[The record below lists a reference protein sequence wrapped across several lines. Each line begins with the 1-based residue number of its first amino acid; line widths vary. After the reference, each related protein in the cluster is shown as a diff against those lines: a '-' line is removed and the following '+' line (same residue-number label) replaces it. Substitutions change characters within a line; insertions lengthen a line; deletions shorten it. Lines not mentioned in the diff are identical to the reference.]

1 VVAIG
6 VCHHPATLID
16 FVEPFDVYWFAEGTQ
31 VCGAIEPDRRRPGW
45 VLWGFCNPPE
55 NRIDETGGSFIPLG
69 VARPT
74 EGGSRVNEFA
84 AVVSSASP
92 DTVEVAGELDMAT
105 APQLE
110 AVAADVLSTGRGV
123 TIDMGGVTF
132 VDSSGLGAVLR
143 IASSL
148 DGQGPLRLVNVP
160 PLVARVIQLT
170 GLEGIGTIE
179 FSQASNDGHA

>member
-1 VVAIG
+1 M
-6 VCHHPATLID
+6 
-16 FVEPFDVYWFAEGTQ
+16 
-31 VCGAIEPDRRRPGW
+31 
-45 VLWGFCNPPE
+45 
-55 NRIDETGGSFIPLG
+55 
-69 VARPT
+69 
-74 EGGSRVNEFA
+74 NEFA
-84 AVVSSASP
+84 AVVSSTSP

-110 AVAADVLSTGRGV
+110 AVAADVLSQHKGV
-123 TIDMGGVTF
+123 TLDMGGVTF

-179 FSQASNDGHA
+179 FSDASNDA